1 MKSYRGKSIY
11 QLKNGMIEYYS
22 DTEGRFLKFDNLDN
36 LTNHIDTVELEDEF
50 NVHGFYTLSNLGGY
64 EVEISSCGDLA
75 RMRDAYGGSQIE
87 VSEWK
92 EIEYV
97 LSEDE
102 EEESIPVIDPQGYNI
117 ELNQVIRN
125 L

>member
-1 MKSYRGKSIY
+1 MNSYRGKSVY

-22 DTEGRFLKFDNLDN
+22 DTEERFLKFDNLDN
-36 LTNHIDTVELEDEF
+36 LTNHIDTVELEDVF
-50 NVHGFYTLSNLGGY
+50 NVHGVYTMSNLGGY
-64 EVEISSCGDLA
+64 EVEISSCGDSA

>member
-1 MKSYRGKSIY
+1 MSQLSLEKSR
-11 QLKNGMIEYYS
+11 ES
-22 DTEGRFLKFDNLDN
+22 DCLLLNASPAVAQSHPREG
-36 LTNHIDTVELEDEF
+36 
-50 NVHGFYTLSNLGGY
+50 
-64 EVEISSCGDLA
+64 
-75 RMRDAYGGSQIE
+75 MRDAYGGSQIE